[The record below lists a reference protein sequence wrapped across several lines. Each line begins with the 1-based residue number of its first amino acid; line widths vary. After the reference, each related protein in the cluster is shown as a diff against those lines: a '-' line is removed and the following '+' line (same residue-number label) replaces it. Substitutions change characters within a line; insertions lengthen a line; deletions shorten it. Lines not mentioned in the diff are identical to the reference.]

1 MRYFLPLE
9 CLKIFLWYTVL
20 SKGAAKLALL
30 SKTQI
35 FSFLYNFFW
44 KFMNFHFYGQHVYQM
59 KAKDIL
65 NSYFLWKYNCIRFF
79 LWKLDFQNF
88 SLQFWKEKKIQK
100 KFFWSYILTNP
111 KFTFY
116 SVFIHQK
123 GKLQEGLTLLRSTNS
138 KWQVFETWQGLI
150 QPLPGFLRVK
160 WKLKK
165 IHVNFKSNHVHIE
178 TESYSME
185 EEAFTSISALA
196 LIIVYW
202 QKHSIISLE
211 IIRLLLP
218 RQFLHHYW
226 RAELC
231 LFS

>member
-65 NSYFLWKYNCIRFF
+65 NSYFLWKCNCIRFCYGENWIF
-79 LWKLDFQNF
+79 KIFHFNFGKKMKIKKKIFGNYFSTTTNFMFSSVFKYQNWKL
-88 SLQFWKEKKIQK
+88 LE
-100 KFFWSYILTNP
+100 
-111 KFTFY
+111 
-116 SVFIHQK
+116 V
-123 GKLQEGLTLLRSTNS
+123 LTLLRSTNS
-138 KWQVFETWQGLI
+138 KWRMFEAWQGLI

-160 WKLKK
+160 SGK
-165 IHVNFKSNHVHIE
+165 
-178 TESYSME
+178 Y
-185 EEAFTSISALA
+185 AL
-196 LIIVYW
+196 
-202 QKHSIISLE
+202 
-211 IIRLLLP
+211 
-218 RQFLHHYW
+218 
-226 RAELC
+226 
-231 LFS
+231 